1 MADAREATFGEVR
14 NALKNEYD
22 RVVNKVE
29 SEGSSFLEQPSYC
42 SEWQVYQVVSH
53 LGSGAEIFLRSLEA
67 ALDGKEAL
75 SNEGR
80 QAIWDHFNALG
91 PQDVYREA
99 RDRLDKL
106 FAYLDALPA
115 EKHNA
120 IVPTFA
126 GELPLPRALLTRLNE
141 MALHSWDLYAKKD
154 PKAKL
159 DAASAELL
167 LDMVIDRLPNRAKQD
182 GLNELHGQ
190 PVGFDIQNGG
200 SRQFTLRPGAERAS
214 IERGLPSN
222 PLFTVKL
229 TAEGFERLV
238 AGRLP
243 IERAVTSGDARVS
256 ANTTN
261 MRSYPALDRIFPGY

>member
-1 MADAREATFGEVR
+1 MCRDPRFTSVRRLSVAGGSSMVVPSHAPGRGPCTYRGYIRATRRAPWGEMTMANDVTFGEVR

-29 SEGSSFLEQPSYC
+29 SEGTGFLEQPSYC

-53 LGSGAEIFLRSLEA
+53 LGSGAEIFQRSLEA
-67 ALDGKEAL
+67 ALDGEQAL

-115 EKHNA
+115 EKHNN

-141 MALHSWDLYAKKD
+141 MALHSW
-154 PKAKL
+154 
-159 DAASAELL
+159 
-167 LDMVIDRLPNRAKQD
+167 
-182 GLNELHGQ
+182 
-190 PVGFDIQNGG
+190 
-200 SRQFTLRPGAERAS
+200 
-214 IERGLPSN
+214 
-222 PLFTVKL
+222 
-229 TAEGFERLV
+229 
-238 AGRLP
+238 
-243 IERAVTSGDARVS
+243 
-256 ANTTN
+256 
-261 MRSYPALDRIFPGY
+261 